1 MSTTS
6 ESTQNIYG
14 ELPSTWQLTTLGE
27 LIKIKKMELQTGPF
41 GTMLHAS
48 SYKDYG
54 TPVLAVQHIGN
65 NRIIHGLDIPRVDE
79 ETHQR
84 LARYEIK
91 VNDIIFCRK
100 GAVERTALVTDKENG
115 WLQGSDCIRLRLI
128 DPLIN
133 PIYIS
138 YVFCSNQYKKWIVQ
152 HAHGATMPSLNQ
164 QIISLSPLALPPI
177 EEQKQIADVLSCLDA
192 KIENLRRQNETLEQ
206 IAQTLFKH
214 WFIDFEFPNADGKP
228 YKSSGGAMFA
238 SELGDIPEGWKVGEL
253 GEFTDIS
260 IGRTPPRKDIEWFST
275 NPKDIKWVS
284 IRDMGNC
291 GIYIINTSEYL
302 TQEAIDKFN
311 IPVIPED
318 TVILSFKLTVGR
330 VAITTEKMLSNEAI
344 AHIKLIDNYLN
355 TEYLYLFLKQ
365 YNFSFLGSTS
375 SIATAVNSKSIKSIS
390 VLIPSKQVITA
401 FRKNISSVFQKIKLN
416 TKQIAT
422 LTKTRDSL
430 LPKLMSGQLRVKP

>member
-1 MSTTS
+1 MSEWKEVKLQDVTS
-6 ESTQNIYG
+6 ILGDGLHGTPEYTDNGEYYFINGNNLNEGNIVINNDTKRVSYT
-14 ELPSTWQLTTLGE
+14 EYLKYKKQLNDRTLLVSINGTLGNVAYYKGE
-27 LIKIKKMELQTGPF
+27 KVVLGKSACYFNLI
-41 GTMLHAS
+41 
-48 SYKDYG
+48 
-54 TPVLAVQHIGN
+54 
-65 NRIIHGLDIPRVDE
+65 
-79 ETHQR
+79 
-84 LARYEIK
+84 
-91 VNDIIFCRK
+91 NDI
-100 GAVERTALVTDKENG
+100 DKRFVKYTISSNYFTKY
-115 WLQGSDCIRLRLI
+115 
-128 DPLIN
+128 IN
-133 PIYIS
+133 LY
-138 YVFCSNQYKKWIVQ
+138 
-152 HAHGATMPSLNQ
+152 ATGTTIQNVSLKTMREF
-164 QIISLSPLALPPI
+164 SFKLP
-177 EEQKQIADVLSCLDA
+177 ELKEQEQIADVLSCLDA

-228 YKSSGGAMFA
+228 YKSSGGGMFA
-238 SELGDIPEGWKVGEL
+238 SDLGDIPEGWNFGGL

-291 GIYIINTSEYL
+291 GIYIVNTSEYL

-330 VAITTEKMLSNEAI
+330 VAITTEQMLSNEAI

-355 TEYLYLFLKQ
+355 TEYLYLYLKQ

-390 VLIPSKQVITA
+390 VLIPSKPVITA
-401 FRKNISSVFQKIKLN
+401 FRKNIFSVFQKIKLS
-416 TKQIAT
+416 TKQIET

-430 LPKLMSGQLRVKP
+430 LPKLMSGQLRIGE